1 MPRLVDATQRR
12 AAIAEAVWTVIRRD
26 GLQRAS
32 VRNVAREAGLSMGS
46 LRHYFS
52 TQSELLC
59 FAMELVGERAR
70 ARVRA
75 LQPASDPRR
84 TAERLLFELVPL
96 DDERRAESEVWLAY
110 TGQALVDPD
119 QRAIHQRIH
128 DQLHGACTT
137 AITLLAD
144 AALPP
149 PRTSTSPWKPP
160 ASTPSSTASPST
172 PSCAPRSSPP
182 PASAPPSPITSTP
195 SSQRLRLPEG
205 DEVEHEHSTELLD
218 RLIHQVVEAAAPGL
232 DLEREPAGPEPDR
245 MSARLVRRILTK
257 GW

>member
-1 MPRLVDATQRR
+1 MPRVVDVEQRR

-59 FAMELVGERAR
+59 FAMELVGDRAA
-70 ARVRA
+70 ARVGA
-75 LQPASDPRR
+75 LGPEADPRR
-84 TAERLLFELVPL
+84 TAERLLGELVPL

-110 TGQALVDPD
+110 TGHALVDPD

-128 DQLHGACTT
+128 DQLRGACVT

-144 AALPP
+144 AGLTPADLDVPLEATRLHALLDGLAVHAVMRPE
-149 PRTSTSPWKPP
+149 KV
-160 ASTPSSTASPST
+160 
-172 PSCAPRSSPP
+172 
-182 PASAPPSPITSTP
+182 PPSRVRSVIA
-195 SSQRLRLPEG
+195 
-205 DEVEHEHSTELLD
+205 HHLD
-218 RLIHQVVEAAAPGL
+218 TLTRVAGHHHPPAAPG
-232 DLEREPAGPEPDR
+232 PAGTGRPG
-245 MSARLVRRILTK
+245 SGGAATT
-257 GW
+257 